1 MEICAIICEFNPFH
15 NGHKYLIEKARE
27 LSGCDAVAC
36 IMSGSF
42 TQRGDV
48 AIMDKFTRAAHA
60 VKGGAD
66 CVIELPSPF
75 AVAPAEIFAS
85 GAVKILASIPQIK
98 TIAFGCEE
106 PTDFLRAAK
115 DSRCESEQ
123 FKQELNKNLAEGMS
137 YAKSYSEA
145 YSACGGEDILSSP
158 NNILAAEYAKAVT
171 RCGRNISLLP
181 VKRVGGGYL
190 DGELKENYSSASA
203 IRNNINDIKVADSV
217 PDFVYKDLLKVK
229 SGDEVLKSLD
239 AIMRYALLNAEKTSL
254 KAVCGCGEGLEN
266 RLKKLS
272 SLPLVEIISRATGKR
287 YTSSRIRRILVSNA
301 LNLKEAEQ
309 KEFLKKGGYIK
320 PLAVNEEK
328 ADVIFGALAESLYP
342 TVIKKRDAS
351 MLDKDSTK
359 MFALSEFSDGV
370 RDIIFGENTYNYT
383 VKLL

>member
-66 CVIELPSPF
+66 CVIELPTHFS
-75 AVAPAEIFAS
+75 VAPAEIFAS

-106 PTDFLRAAK
+106 LTDFMRAAK
-115 DSRCESEQ
+115 DLHCESEQ
-123 FKQELNKNLAEGMS
+123 FKRELNKNLAEGMS
-137 YAKSYSEA
+137 YAKSYSQA

-158 NNILAAEYAKAVT
+158 NNILAAEYAKAVS
-171 RCGRNISLLP
+171 RCGRDIRLLP
-181 VKRVGGGYL
+181 VKRVGGYL

-203 IRNNINDIKVADSV
+203 IRNNINDKKVADSV

-229 SGDEVLKSLD
+229 SGDEVAKSLD

-272 SLPLVEIISRATGKR
+272 SLPLEEVISLATGKR
-287 YTSSRIRRILVSNA
+287 YTSSRIRRILISNA

-320 PLAVNEEK
+320 PLAVNREK

-342 TVIKKRDAS
+342 TVIKKRDLA
-351 MLDKDSTK
+351 MLDKDSKK